1 MGMLLLAINSTIMLF
16 LHELGHMITAVKEGL
31 TPNYITFSLYFYFTP
46 IVYVSTPGI
55 YTLKS
60 DKRMQIFSAG
70 IKMNLFLY
78 SFFIMLVNL
87 TKQEIFFLFA

>member
-1 MGMLLLAINSTIMLF
+1 MDVKYIAIKNSYFMGMLLLAINSTIMLF

-60 DKRMQIFSAG
+60 DNVCR
-70 IKMNLFLY
+70 
-78 SFFIMLVNL
+78 FFQ
-87 TKQEIFFLFA
+87 QELK